1 MSWWTLGGVT
11 RTSPSTVPGDP
22 DRQAGEGWGHAGHV
36 LVLRARPGGEEAF
49 AGNRTKG
56 TPDLA
61 DVRVPLRGGPHPS
74 FGIPS
79 GASTAA

>member
-1 MSWWTLGGVT
+1 MPVTYWYCVRAPGARRPSRASLGQDG
-11 RTSPSTVPGDP
+11 
-22 DRQAGEGWGHAGHV
+22 
-36 LVLRARPGGEEAF
+36 
-49 AGNRTKG
+49 TKG